1 MKTSCQKIAKELD
14 DQDPKLHY
22 SQGWHHETDN
32 KDFSNGTE
40 SWSSFNQ
47 VTDEEGKKHIEVTI
61 TFRGTGVEVRGRSRP
76 KSWSLQRHFG
86 WKRNGLRRRS
96 GP

>member
-1 MKTSCQKIAKELD
+1 MNEDQLPENRKEVD

-61 TFRGTGVEVRGRSRP
+61 TFKGTGVEVRGE
-76 KSWSLQRHFG
+76 
-86 WKRNGLRRRS
+86 
-96 GP
+96 

>member
-1 MKTSCQKIAKELD
+1 MNEDLLPENRKEVD

-22 SQGWHHETDN
+22 SEGWHHETDN
-32 KDFSNGTE
+32 PNFSNGTE

-61 TFRGTGVEVRGRSRP
+61 TFKGTGVEVRGVVDPS
-76 KSWSLQRHFG
+76 H
-86 WKRNGLRRRS
+86 GLYS
-96 GP
+96 VTLDGKK